1 MIMYKLLIYQ
11 KDIFLIYI
19 LLKKI
24 LEKHGKIEIRNKYW
38 YY

>member
-24 LEKHGKIEIRNKYW
+24 FEKHGKIEIRNKYW